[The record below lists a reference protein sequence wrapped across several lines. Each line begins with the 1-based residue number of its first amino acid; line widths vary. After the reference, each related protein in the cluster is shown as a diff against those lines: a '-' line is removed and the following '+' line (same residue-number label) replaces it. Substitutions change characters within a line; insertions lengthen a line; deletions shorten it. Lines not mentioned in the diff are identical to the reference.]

1 MEGQRIFPA
10 AERRL
15 VRDKGREMKKW
26 DGARR
31 LFGDIAIALLVVGTY
46 IRAHLKSKMQNRWAI
61 VIDVWD
67 AGLVYSMP

>member
-1 MEGQRIFPA
+1 
-10 AERRL
+10 
-15 VRDKGREMKKW
+15 MKKW

-61 VIDVWD
+61 VIDV
-67 AGLVYSMP
+67 